1 MIFVASLD
9 EGLSDKLDGY
19 RFIHSKVDLDRL
31 VVENSVFNK
40 VLIRNDF
47 ATKFFTP
54 TSLETYIENVKILNS
69 NVSFTLDFNY
79 DETTTKSDILDKIG
93 ECISVEEVIDLATHK
108 GEEFLSIIKD
118 LISTRDEDRIRML
131 AYSNQV
137 SQLQNTVADLR
148 VELDNKEVILQDE
161 IDAKKDAQNKFDL
174 LISRVNYQY
183 NKGIDKTKLFSVD
196 KNSYDKIIY
205 IKEITRVQY
214 TDTFIRALK
223 EILSTMYNMPA
234 RLLVIESYFADGKVR
249 LYHDLKPHNS
259 LIERDVIGG
268 DILMLGMQSRLMEDI
283 LKNTTRTSILIVLD
297 RGGFEVPHI
306 YGDNVE
312 YLFQYSD
319 IKDKPDTVPSMRCI
333 TYDDSTLSI
342 PYIEDYDNMNIT
354 DRISKYSS
362 MPITKAIVEMIERR

>member
-9 EGLSDKLDGY
+9 ESLSDKLDGY

-31 VVENSVFNK
+31 VVDNSVFNK

-93 ECISVEEVIDLATHK
+93 ECISVEEIIDLATHK

-118 LISTRDEDRIRML
+118 LISTRDEGRIRML

-148 VELDNKEVILQDE
+148 VELDNKEVILKDE

-249 LYHDLKPHNS
+249 LYPDLKSHNS

-283 LKNTTRTSILIVLD
+283 LKNTTKTSILIVLD

>member
-9 EGLSDKLDGY
+9 ESLSDKLDGY

-54 TSLETYIENVKILNS
+54 TSLETYIENVRILNS

-249 LYHDLKPHNS
+249 LYQDLKPHNS

-283 LKNTTRTSILIVLD
+283 LKNTTKTSILIVLD

>member
-9 EGLSDKLDGY
+9 ESLSDKLDGY

-234 RLLVIESYFADGKVR
+234 RLLVIESYFADGKFR
-249 LYHDLKPHNS
+249 LYPDLKPHNS

-283 LKNTTRTSILIVLD
+283 LKNTTKTSILIVLD

>member
-9 EGLSDKLDGY
+9 ESLSDKLDGY

-31 VVENSVFNK
+31 VVDNSVFNK

-69 NVSFTLDFNY
+69 NVSFTLDFND

-249 LYHDLKPHNS
+249 LYPDLKPHNS

-283 LKNTTRTSILIVLD
+283 LKNTTKTSILIVLD

-319 IKDKPDTVPSMRCI
+319 IKDKPDTVPNMRCI

>member
-9 EGLSDKLDGY
+9 ESLSDKLDGY

-31 VVENSVFNK
+31 VVDNSVFNK

-54 TSLETYIENVKILNS
+54 TSLEAYIENVRILNS

-283 LKNTTRTSILIVLD
+283 LKNTTKTSILIVLD

>member
-9 EGLSDKLDGY
+9 ESLSDKLDGY

-31 VVENSVFNK
+31 VVDNSVFNK

-249 LYHDLKPHNS
+249 LYQDLKPHNS

-283 LKNTTRTSILIVLD
+283 LKNTTKTSILIVLD

-319 IKDKPDTVPSMRCI
+319 IKDKPDTVPGMRCI

-342 PYIEDYDNMNIT
+342 PYIEDYDDMNIT

>member
-1 MIFVASLD
+1 MILVASLD
-9 EGLSDKLDGY
+9 ESLSDKLDGY

-54 TSLETYIENVKILNS
+54 TSLETYIENVRILNS

-249 LYHDLKPHNS
+249 LYQDLKPHNS

-283 LKNTTRTSILIVLD
+283 LKNTTKTSILIVLD

>member
-9 EGLSDKLDGY
+9 ESLSDKLDGY

-93 ECISVEEVIDLATHK
+93 ECISVEEIIDLATHK

-214 TDTFIRALK
+214 TDTFIRSLK

-249 LYHDLKPHNS
+249 LYSDLKPHNS

-283 LKNTTRTSILIVLD
+283 LKNTTKTSILIVLD

-342 PYIEDYDNMNIT
+342 PYIEDYDDMNIT

>member
-9 EGLSDKLDGY
+9 ESLSDKLDGY

-31 VVENSVFNK
+31 VVDNSVFNK

-118 LISTRDEDRIRML
+118 LIFTRDEDRIRML

-214 TDTFIRALK
+214 TDTFIRSLK

-249 LYHDLKPHNS
+249 LYPDLKPHNS

-283 LKNTTRTSILIVLD
+283 LKNTTKTSILIVLD

-342 PYIEDYDNMNIT
+342 PYIEDYDDMNIT